1 MRALTLTSLLAFI
14 FSLTS
19 FSLASYAAHRP
30 SADTLL
36 VQAHVRDHAN
46 DTFRPPLGFL
56 KFPYLVPAGPYSEQW
71 DWDGMF
77 MGIALLD
84 YGSLPYFVGT
94 FKNFLSAVNVTNG
107 DLPGC
112 LTPNG
117 PSATLYH
124 AKPLIIQSALLAGRA
139 AGDVEQFLVYAPS
152 MRALLFYWNSSD
164 RRDSITG
171 LPIWHDQL
179 ESGADNLVFS
189 ICPSSYSPECWVDS
203 DAFTL
208 IASDAAVWLAREY
221 KAYAAFVTA
230 WKRVSP
236 FGGEEEE
243 KGYLF
248 SADYKEEA
256 AFALRESQRLSDA
269 LNTYLY
275 ACDTSS
281 GCFYGALNASS
292 RTPIRSRTWTAS
304 LPVWADLATNKS
316 VASAALTS
324 TLLSDLSSPFGLRST
339 SSSDPRYSNQNIINP
354 YSEWRGPVWIN
365 AGYLLALALS
375 KGGTSDFTKRAI
387 IEADALVS
395 TLANDLRQQKTWHES
410 YDSETGNGLAAP
422 GFLSWNTLGARLQ
435 DDVAKG
441 IDPFLI

>member
-1 MRALTLTSLLAFI
+1 MLFSLL
-14 FSLTS
+14 LLS
-19 FSLASYAAHRP
+19 FSLSLSLAALAP

-36 VQAHVRDHAN
+36 VQTHVRDNAN
-46 DTFRPPLGFL
+46 KTFREPSGFL
-56 KFPYLVPAGPYSEQW
+56 KFPYLVPAGPYNEQW
-71 DWDGMF
+71 DWDSMF
-77 MGIALLD
+77 MGVALLD

-94 FKNFLSAVNVTNG
+94 FHNFLSAVNLTNG

-139 AGDVEQFLVYAPS
+139 AGDVKQFLIYAPA
-152 MRALLFYWNSSD
+152 MRALLSYWNTSGI

-221 KAYAAFVTA
+221 QAYAAFITA
-230 WKRVSP
+230 WERLSP
-236 FGGEEEE
+236 LGGGDE
-243 KGYLF
+243 GYLF

-275 ACDTSS
+275 GCDDSHNS
-281 GCFYGALNASS
+281 LGCFYGALNASS
-292 RTPIRSRTWTAS
+292 RAPIRSRTWTAS
-304 LPVWADLATNKS
+304 LPVWANLASNKS
-316 VASAALTS
+316 VASSALMS
-324 TLLSDLSSPFGLRST
+324 TTLSDLSSPFGLRST

-365 AGYLLALALS
+365 AGYLFAISLS
-375 KGGTSDFTKRAI
+375 KGGSSEFTKKAVLQ
-387 IEADALVS
+387 ADALVT
-395 TLANDLRQQKTWHES
+395 TLANDLRLTSAWHES

-422 GFLSWNTLGARLQ
+422 GFLSWNTLGARIQ